1 LLACFITT
9 RKDSRG
15 SEGFFAELLVFF
27 KRFKVLETLEGLLV
41 ALQYCW
47 LCG

>member
-15 SEGFFAELLVFF
+15 SEVELLVFF